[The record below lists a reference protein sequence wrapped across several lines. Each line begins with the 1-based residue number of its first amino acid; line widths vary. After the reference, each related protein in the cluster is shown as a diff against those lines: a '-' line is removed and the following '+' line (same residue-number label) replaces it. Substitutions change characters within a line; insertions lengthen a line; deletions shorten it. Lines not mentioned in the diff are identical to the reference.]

1 MKKYDIMSAREPCAC
16 TNGERRMSIMIVAKQ
31 RRARSADHDI
41 MSAREPMCLHNRRTA
56 NVDHDSCEATK
67 STRVRIMI
75 VTP

>member
-41 MSAREPMCLHNRRTA
+41 MSAREPMCLHNRRML
-56 NVDHDSCEATK
+56 
-67 STRVRIMI
+67 IMI
-75 VTP
+75 VAKQRRARECGS